1 MRAEARAALIALVL
15 AVGLVDGLPLPS
27 AERARGFAPWLA
39 GPADAANR
47 AQAVLLGPFRLAF
60 DWLRVNERWV
70 LFAGASARRFR
81 LEIAARK
88 HSSEA
93 WQLLYRADDERH
105 RFLADLIEY
114 RRVRG
119 AFNPRTQEPP
129 PGYEA
134 FVAFIARR
142 IFDERPEL
150 RDVRVRMERIRID
163 DRGGYAGTGTYAH
176 ERVKRREDV
185 LP

>member
-15 AVGLVDGLPLPS
+15 ALGLVDGLPLPT
-27 AERARGFAPWLA
+27 AERAAGLAPWLA
-39 GPADAANR
+39 APAEAASR
-47 AQAVLLGPFRLAF
+47 VQSAVLKPFLFAF
-60 DWLRVNERWV
+60 DGLRLTERWV
-70 LFAGASARRFR
+70 LFAGASERRFR
-81 LEIAARK
+81 LEIAARSN
-88 HSSEA
+88 SSEA

-105 RFLADLIEY
+105 RFLAELIEY

-129 PGYEA
+129 PGYDA

-142 IFDERPEL
+142 VFDERPEL
-150 RDVRVRMERIRID
+150 SDVRVRMERIRID
-163 DRGGYAGTGTYAH
+163 DAGGYRGTGMYAH
-176 ERVKRREDV
+176 ERVKRREDA